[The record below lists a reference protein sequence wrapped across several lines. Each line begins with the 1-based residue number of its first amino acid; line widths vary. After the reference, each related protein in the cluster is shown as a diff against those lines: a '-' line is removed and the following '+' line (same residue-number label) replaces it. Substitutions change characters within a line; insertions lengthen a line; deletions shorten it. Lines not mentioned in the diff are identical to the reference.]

1 MNLDLHKR
9 AHTDFC
15 SFNFSSEFLAMVVLL
30 CEATVVLLG
39 EELRERL
46 THSFS
51 VAVVSL
57 VTLIF
62 FKKMDKAPIKS
73 AANRE

>member
-9 AHTDFC
+9 AHKDFC

-39 EELRERL
+39 EDLQERL
-46 THSFS
+46 TNSFS

-57 VTLIF
+57 FALIF
-62 FKKMDKAPIKS
+62 FQK
-73 AANRE
+73 NG